1 MCVCERESMRKRMRE
16 TERAALLRE
25 ILLTKVKL
33 MALSNAWSSIKTK
46 AETRRNKSQLA
57 TRLRLSKETE

>member
-1 MCVCERESMRKRMRE
+1 MWKRMRE

-33 MALSNAWSSIKTK
+33 MALSNACSSIKTK

-57 TRLRLSKETE
+57 IRLRLSKETE